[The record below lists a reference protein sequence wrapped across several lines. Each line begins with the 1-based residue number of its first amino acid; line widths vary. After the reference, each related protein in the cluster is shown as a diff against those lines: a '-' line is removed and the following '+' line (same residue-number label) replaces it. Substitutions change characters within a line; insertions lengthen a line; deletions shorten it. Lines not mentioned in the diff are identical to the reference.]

1 MPSPSKT
8 ALEPRKRPVQ
18 ARSAVTVDAVLEATL
33 QVLLEVGKERLTT
46 TRVAYR
52 AGVSVGTLYQ
62 YFPNKRAL
70 LQGVLTRHLDRVT
83 SAVEEVC
90 RQQRGKSLSEM
101 ATALVNTF
109 LEAKMRDGKASAAL
123 YAVSAD
129 VDGAK
134 IAQRVGVRS
143 NKAIVDMLETAGES
157 LATDV
162 KLAASMVQAAMV
174 GVSRGLLESD
184 APEKRF
190 EAVRRELVFFVCTYL
205 EAASKRARLE
215 KRSEPTRAFRPRT
228 LQAAR
233 RIHGNGSSR

>member
-1 MPSPSKT
+1 MPSPLRAT
-8 ALEPRKRPVQ
+8 LEPRKRPVQ

-33 QVLLEVGKERLTT
+33 QVLLEAGKERLTT

-62 YFPNKRAL
+62 YFPNKSAL

-90 RQQRGKSLSEM
+90 RQERGKTLSEM

-109 LEAKMRDGKASAAL
+109 LEAKMKDGKASVAL
-123 YAVSAD
+123 YAVGSD

-143 NKAIVDMLETAGES
+143 NKAIVGMLGSARDGLTLDAQ
-157 LATDV
+157 LV
-162 KLAASMVQAAMV
+162 ASMVQAAMM
-174 GVSRGLLESD
+174 GASRMLLESD

-205 EAASKRARLE
+205 EASSKRIGSDVGSQPRRALE
-215 KRSEPTRAFRPRT
+215 QPRSF
-228 LQAAR
+228 
-233 RIHGNGSSR
+233 